1 MPLNCRSTDY
11 RQSTSDKFPSDTREG
26 ERWREVLVEKEKGE
40 KRERKEVS
48 SKQNQFVTLSAFIN
62 TSVHV
67 DRGIEGARDQ
77 NGLI

>member
-1 MPLNCRSTDY
+1 MTN
-11 RQSTSDKFPSDTREG
+11 FPRTRERERDG
-26 ERWREVLVEKEKGE
+26 EREVLVEKEKGE

>member
-1 MPLNCRSTDY
+1 MTN
-11 RQSTSDKFPSDTREG
+11 FPRTRERERDG
-26 ERWREVLVEKEKGE
+26 ERGSSVAVEKEKGE